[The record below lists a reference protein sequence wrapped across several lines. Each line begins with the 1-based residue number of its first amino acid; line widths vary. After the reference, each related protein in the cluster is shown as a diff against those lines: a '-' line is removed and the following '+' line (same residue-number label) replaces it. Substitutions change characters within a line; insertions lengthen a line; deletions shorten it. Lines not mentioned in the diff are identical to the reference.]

1 MFYRLDGSPRP
12 VLEGWLSGRKHFI
25 ANEANLMVSGV
36 RIPHLPQNV
45 LWVMK
50 IIENSLIPF
59 KGFLAINIF
68 GVIFIRKGGV
78 LNEVV
83 LNHEQIHTAQMKELG
98 YVGFYILYLIE
109 WIIRLFINK
118 NAYKSISFEKE
129 AYENER
135 NLDYL
140 SNRRHYAQWA

>member
-78 LNEVV
+78 LNEVA

>member
-129 AYENER
+129 AFENER

>member
-129 AYENER
+129 AFENER

-140 SNRRHYAQWA
+140 VHPTFRVIVS

>member
-68 GVIFIRKGGV
+68 GVIFIREGGV

>member
-118 NAYKSISFEKE
+118 NVYKSISFEKE

>member
-140 SNRRHYAQWA
+140 SNRRRYAQWA

>member
-12 VLEGWLSGRKHFI
+12 VLEGWLSGQKHFI

-78 LNEVV
+78 LNEFV

-129 AYENER
+129 AHENER

-140 SNRRHYAQWA
+140 SN

>member
-36 RIPHLPQNV
+36 RTPHLPQNV

-78 LNEVV
+78 LNEVA

>member
-118 NAYKSISFEKE
+118 NTYKSISFEKE
-129 AYENER
+129 AFENER

>member
-109 WIIRLFINK
+109 WIIRLFFNQ

>member
-1 MFYRLDGSPRP
+1 
-12 VLEGWLSGRKHFI
+12 
-25 ANEANLMVSGV
+25 MVSGV

-118 NAYKSISFEKE
+118 NVYKSISFEKE

>member
-25 ANEANLMVSGV
+25 ANEANLMVSGA

-78 LNEVV
+78 LNEVA